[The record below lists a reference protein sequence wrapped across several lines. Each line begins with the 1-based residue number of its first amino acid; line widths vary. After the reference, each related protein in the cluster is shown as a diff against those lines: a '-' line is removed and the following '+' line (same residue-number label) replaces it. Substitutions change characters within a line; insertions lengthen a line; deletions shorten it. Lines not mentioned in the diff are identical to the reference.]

1 MAIVRHPA
9 RKEAQSIMS
18 IVSNQTI
25 SSPVLVGRERE
36 LATLRTLIDQAR
48 REQGRVIL
56 LSGEAGIGKSRLAT
70 EGKRQACEHGF
81 LVLQGNCFPTDR
93 SSPYASLL
101 DLLSSS
107 QTQELLSTA
116 NPEPIVRELARLFP
130 GIVDHASD
138 EPASRAFEP
147 EQEKRRLFV
156 ALTQFFTGLASK

>member
-70 EGKRQACEHGF
+70 EGKRQDDE
-81 LVLQGNCFPTDR
+81 LQMGGRF
-93 SSPYASLL
+93 
-101 DLLSSS
+101 
-107 QTQELLSTA
+107 ST
-116 NPEPIVRELARLFP
+116 N
-130 GIVDHASD
+130 
-138 EPASRAFEP
+138 
-147 EQEKRRLFV
+147 
-156 ALTQFFTGLASK
+156 